1 MESFYELMIH
11 KHDVKNERFHT
22 ALAKL
27 YLKFLYKNRNIEY
40 FKKLNAFLRE
50 PTAKYDTC

>member
-1 MESFYELMIH
+1 MIH